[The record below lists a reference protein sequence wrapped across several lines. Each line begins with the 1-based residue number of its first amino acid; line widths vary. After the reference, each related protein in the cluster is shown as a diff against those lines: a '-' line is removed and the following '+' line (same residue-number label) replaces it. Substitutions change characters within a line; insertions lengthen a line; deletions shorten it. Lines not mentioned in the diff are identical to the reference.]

1 MGNRPGYHT
10 PLENAYSIREVQEIL
25 AARAKS
31 VPRGAWITTIGGFH
45 RNHLT
50 RPGEQPRLPT
60 LAELD
65 EATPNN
71 PLYLSE
77 GFVGPSAT
85 NSLGKKAFESQ
96 APPIPVGADGA
107 IAAGP
112 QATGRATL
120 LLRQTTLT
128 FDQRKRG
135 AVDAMTYGLSVGV
148 TTHLD
153 QGAFQSTNTPADGAA
168 HEDNYGMHQPFLALR
183 RDGTLPARL
192 RINFL
197 HQDATPDLPTLKE
210 RLNNSFQFFG
220 DDLVRT
226 GSIGEFIAGPK
237 AVADAAR
244 LIARAGWRAEVHSLS
259 RTDFE
264 QEIQDYEAAH
274 KESPIT
280 DLRWVIAHV
289 PFITAPWVTRLK
301 ALGGGV
307 SLTGW
312 RYLAGTAE
320 QNGPPFRMIVDDGI
334 HAGMSSDG
342 MQIAPMNPWLH
353 MYYATTGL
361 NAQQVLIN
369 GGQQIT
375 REEVLRLYTASNG
388 WFVREENTLGTIEV
402 GKLADLAVLSHDYFT
417 APDEDLKKIRS
428 VLTVVGGRI
437 AYDAGLL

>member
-1 MGNRPGYHT
+1 
-10 PLENAYSIREVQEIL
+10 
-25 AARAKS
+25 
-31 VPRGAWITTIGGFH
+31 
-45 RNHLT
+45 
-50 RPGEQPRLPT
+50 
-60 LAELD
+60 
-65 EATPNN
+65 
-71 PLYLSE
+71 
-77 GFVGPSAT
+77 
-85 NSLGKKAFESQ
+85 
-96 APPIPVGADGA
+96 
-107 IAAGP
+107 
-112 QATGRATL
+112 
-120 LLRQTTLT
+120 
-128 FDQRKRG
+128 
-135 AVDAMTYGLSVGV
+135 V

-153 QGAFQSTNTPADGAA
+153 QGAFQAANMPSDGAA
-168 HEDNYGMHQPFLALR
+168 HEDNYRMNDPFLALHAE
-183 RDGTLPARL
+183 GKLPARL

-197 HQDATPDLPTLKE
+197 HQDATPDLPTLRE
-210 RLNNSFQFFG
+210 RLNNGFQFFG
-220 DDLVRT
+220 DDIVRT

-237 AVADAAR
+237 AFADAAR

-274 KESPIT
+274 KDSPIT

-301 ALGGGV
+301 TLGGGL

-312 RYLAGTAE
+312 RYLAGTAD

-361 NAQQVLIN
+361 NARQVLIN

-375 REEVLRLYTASNG
+375 REEVLRLYTANNG
-388 WFVREENTLGTIEV
+388 WFIREEDKLGTIEV
-402 GKLADLAVLSHDYFT
+402 GKLADLAVLSHDYFM